1 MVPDFFTPL
10 NIEVRGTKP
19 YKKIISVL
27 YDNEYKE
34 EMFTP
39 CLCRILTMKDVLH
52 RPSLG
57 QLVDEL
63 VEVSDLSHRWIFDGL
78 NTDIIHTSGYQE
90 PQWIFLRAFVNKCFE
105 VLLLF

>member
-19 YKKIISVL
+19 YQKIISVL

-52 RPSLG
+52 QFSLG
-57 QLVDEL
+57 QLINEL
-63 VEVSDLSHRWIFDGL
+63 VKVSDFPHERFFNLYTADF
-78 NTDIIHTSGYQE
+78 SGYHSSE
-90 PQWIFLRAFVNKCFE
+90 WIFLRAFVNKCFE